1 MLKDEVSKLLFFK
14 PARGSIMSELID
26 AEERCFGGEDQKTLE
41 AAVLSVV
48 NRLISLSASM
58 GIDGNLWQNY
68 IIHFA
73 LTDENAYTLS
83 RERAASAEDSFS
95 ALAASD
101 FAILRGLMAYD
112 FETLRPVVKDG
123 VIASVLDFRNGGE
136 PSEYAGNAGK
146 MVLDIRAVTA
156 KASGDEAFKAAFDE
170 HYRKRGTGDFAF
182 TDAFRIADTDN
193 LKFKPIRATE
203 DISFSD
209 MVGYEQQKAEIMRN
223 TEAFIEGRPANNV
236 LLYGDSGAG
245 KSTSVKALINEY
257 SGRGL
262 RIIEIHKHQFKHIS
276 EVLGRV
282 KNRNYKFI
290 LFIDDL
296 SFEDFETEYKYL
308 KAVIEGDLEI
318 KPSNVLIYATSNRR
332 HLIKEVFAD
341 RADMEHLGDVHRSDT
356 IEEKT
361 SLSSRFGVQI
371 YYPSPVRQ
379 EYHDIVK
386 TLAAKA
392 GIEMDEKEMLV
403 QADAWDIRHGG
414 VSCRAARQFV
424 DYLASE
430 KKGDK

>member
-1 MLKDEVSKLLFFK
+1 M
-14 PARGSIMSELID
+14 
-26 AEERCFGGEDQKTLE
+26 
-41 AAVLSVV
+41 
-48 NRLISLSASM
+48 
-58 GIDGNLWQNY
+58 
-68 IIHFA
+68 
-73 LTDENAYTLS
+73 
-83 RERAASAEDSFS
+83 
-95 ALAASD
+95 
-101 FAILRGLMAYD
+101 
-112 FETLRPVVKDG
+112 
-123 VIASVLDFRNGGE
+123 
-136 PSEYAGNAGK
+136 
-146 MVLDIRAVTA
+146 
-156 KASGDEAFKAAFDE
+156 
-170 HYRKRGTGDFAF
+170 
-182 TDAFRIADTDN
+182 
-193 LKFKPIRATE
+193 
-203 DISFSD
+203 
-209 MVGYEQQKAEIMRN
+209 
-223 TEAFIEGRPANNV
+223 
-236 LLYGDSGAG
+236 
-245 KSTSVKALINEY
+245 
-257 SGRGL
+257 
-262 RIIEIHKHQFKHIS
+262 HIS